1 MRPYHDANDGER
13 MLALVRDYPADHV
26 HVVDLPYRLCS
37 WAFNSPD
44 TTGLWE
50 DESGR
55 LLAWAVLQTPF
66 WTLDYGIGPDAPPDA
81 FAALLAWADGRA
93 RALVHSRYGRPAW
106 FVAVP
111 DSATDR
117 RHILNLSGYTTQN
130 NGGNGWAQVTLAMDS
145 DTELPSFI
153 VRPDFRLRILR
164 GEKDIPA
171 YVALHRSVFRS
182 ENMTE
187 GWRKAILAHPAY
199 RPELDLVVEDAHG
212 ALVAFCVAW
221 IATLPQGGGTAR
233 IVGQIEPIGVREE
246 ARRSGLAW
254 AILSEAARRLRKL
267 GASTILVQTD
277 LGRDRAYAFYRA
289 AGFRI
294 DERFALYRKKFGN

>member
-1 MRPYHDANDGER
+1 MRPYHGAKDGER
-13 MLALVRDYPADHV
+13 MLALVRDHPANHV

-37 WAFNSPD
+37 WALNNPD

-50 DESGR
+50 DENGR

-81 FAALLAWADGRA
+81 LAALLAWADGRA
-93 RALVHSRYGRPAW
+93 RALVGSHFGHPAW

-111 DSATDR
+111 DTATDR
-117 RHILNLSGYTTQN
+117 RQILNLSGYTIPDT
-130 NGGNGWAQVTLAMDS
+130 GDNGWTQVTLAMDPE
-145 DTELPSFI
+145 TEIPSFVI
-153 VRPDFRLRILR
+153 RPGFRLRLLR
-164 GEKDIPA
+164 GEEDVPA

-199 RPELDLVVEDAHG
+199 RPELDLVIEDARG
-212 ALVAFCVAW
+212 ALAAFCIAW
-221 IATLPQGGGTAR
+221 IATLPQGEGPTQT
-233 IVGQIEPIGVREE
+233 VGQIEPIGVREE

-254 AILSEAARRLRKL
+254 VILSEAVRRLRGL

-277 LGRDRAYAFYRA
+277 LERDRAYAFYQA
-289 AGFRI
+289 AGFRLA
-294 DERFALYRKKFGN
+294 ERIAMYRKKFGN